1 MDIVAR
7 LPEELARKFFLFFEH
22 PTSKLIKLHNS
33 PQGKL
38 MEDIRDYPVSL
49 KQLYSLPYAK
59 DHDGSFGRARLLNSL
74 WMEAHYN
81 FGDYYKIW
89 KRMFRVHC
97 ERTAEWWIRWRY
109 AVNCHKYQINS
120 LWALF
125 TKEERRGYLQKH
137 IVV

>member
-74 WMEAHYN
+74 WMEVHTIGGN
-81 FGDYYKIW
+81 YYKIW
-89 KRMFRVHC
+89 KRMFRVQC
-97 ERTAEWWIRWRY
+97 ERTAEWWIRHRY
-109 AVNCHKYQINS
+109 ATKGHKFQINA
-120 LWALF
+120 LWGLF
-125 TKEERRGYLQKH
+125 TKNERWQYLQRYK
-137 IVV
+137 